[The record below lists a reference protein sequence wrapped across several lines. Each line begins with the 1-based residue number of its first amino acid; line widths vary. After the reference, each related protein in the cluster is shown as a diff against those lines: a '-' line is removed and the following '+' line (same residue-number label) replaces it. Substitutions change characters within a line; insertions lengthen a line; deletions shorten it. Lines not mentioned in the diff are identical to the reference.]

1 MKSKNLEFSRVAD
14 AALFRRWAYA
24 CNGGCDC
31 KGSSDLKV
39 ADPKR
44 WLSGNTDCAEFPFTV
59 DLEL

>member
-14 AALFRRWAYA
+14 AALFRRGVYA
-24 CNGGCDC
+24 CNGGCNC
-31 KGSSDLKV
+31 KGPSGLKV

-44 WLSGNTDCAEFPFTV
+44 WLSGNTGCAEVPFTA